1 MIHLRR
7 SFVAATVGIA
17 LGLAGAAYAQT
28 APANASAAA
37 AGAYTIDASHTA
49 VIARVP
55 HGNFSYEIFRFGG
68 VAGQLTW
75 NPANASANQ
84 LDVTIQTASIQT
96 PVEGFAAELQGARF
110 LNTAQFPQATFT
122 STAFRQIDATHA
134 EVDGTL
140 TLKGVANAVTFHVEL
155 IGAGPGQRGGAVIGY
170 HATTRINN
178 ADYSFPGF
186 IRGESEI
193 VVDGEFNRQ

>member
-1 MIHLRR
+1 MLHLRR
-7 SFVAATVGIA
+7 TFVAAALGLT
-17 LGLAGAAYAQT
+17 LGLAGAAQAQT
-28 APANASAAA
+28 ADATAAV

-84 LDVTIQTASIQT
+84 LNVTVQIASIQT
-96 PVEGFAAELQGARF
+96 PVEGFAEELQGARF
-110 LNTAQFPQATFT
+110 LNAAQFPQATFT

-140 TLKGVANAVTFHVEL
+140 TLKGVAKSVTFRVEL
-155 IGAGPGQRGGAVIGY
+155 IGAGQGMRGGHVIGY

-178 ADYSFPGF
+178 ADYSLPGF
-186 IRGESEI
+186 IRGETEI
-193 VVDGEFNRQ
+193 VIDGEFNRP